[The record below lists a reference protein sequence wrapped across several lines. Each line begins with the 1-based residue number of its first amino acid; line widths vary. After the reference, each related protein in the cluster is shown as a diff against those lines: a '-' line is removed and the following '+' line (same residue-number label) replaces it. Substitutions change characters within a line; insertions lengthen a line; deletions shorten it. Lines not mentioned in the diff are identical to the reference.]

1 MDDPKISTRDIA
13 GRSPEPDRSRQQAG
27 TAAAAREPAQR
38 EGSEPLFPVEEGRG
52 FRARWDGI
60 QTGFVDEPRKAVEEA
75 DSLVADVMKRLAGA
89 FADERANLEHQWSR
103 GDQVSTEE
111 LRVALRRYRT
121 FFQRLLDV

>member
-1 MDDPKISTRDIA
+1 MEERKISTRDIA
-13 GRSPEPDRSRQQAG
+13 GATDERVVQEEDR
-27 TAAAAREPAQR
+27 TAAAVARPDAGEQT
-38 EGSEPLFPVEEGRG
+38 EPLFPQEEAQGYRT
-52 FRARWDGI
+52 RWDGI

-89 FADERANLEHQWSR
+89 FADERGNQEQQWSR
-103 GDQVSTEE
+103 GDQVSTED